1 MVTIGVG
8 DVWCVVTIGVG
19 MCGDYWCG
27 DVWCVVCGD
36 YWCGDVWC
44 VVTIGVEGCVVCGVW

>member
-19 MCGDYWCG
+19 G
-27 DVWCVVCGD
+27 CVVCGD
-36 YWCGDVWC
+36 YWCGGMC
-44 VVTIGVEGCVVCGVW
+44 GVGMCGVW

>member
-19 MCGDYWCG
+19 
-27 DVWCVVCGD
+27 
-36 YWCGDVWC
+36 DVWC
-44 VVTIGVEGCVVCGVW
+44 VVTIGVEGCVVT